1 MLGSLLWVGV
11 HLSTVCTPC
20 LCLFAVLTV
29 SHGLLITNRQNRCL
43 HVLNTVKILLYFANV
58 VAVSEAKVL
67 LLMLMP
73 ELSGNIH

>member
-1 MLGSLLWVGV
+1 
-11 HLSTVCTPC
+11 
-20 LCLFAVLTV
+20 
-29 SHGLLITNRQNRCL
+29 
-43 HVLNTVKILLYFANV
+43 VLNTVKILLYFANV